1 MVQVYWFFLARL
13 LPLFHI
19 PCPLSSYSFSSVFFE
34 NMVALIK
41 NVTNKY
47 GPTWYVHASSGFI
60 MYLVA
65 VNVTSAVSKPFQW
78 DWPDQYIHFEQ
89 QMLEDLCRR
98 VCDLVWLEVL
108 NCLSFTGNL
117 VLFHANL
124 HCRVAKSMWPLLT
137 VNVQMA
143 LIGDTHYA
151 LELVA
156 WYREIFSTFLD
167 RGFCLYLWF
176 ARSFQYIGIARLHR
190 TGSEHVGPVQRL
202 FEHLVLCR
210 RQHAPHARFL
220 RYKLARRMPLWKTL
234 WFPVH
239 CGEEPMIPRCRKFA
253 YTVFSTQCELGTCSS
268 QTLRR
273 EVS

>member
-1 MVQVYWFFLARL
+1 MVQVYCFFLARL

-34 NMVALIK
+34 KMVALIK

-108 NCLSFTGNL
+108 NCLSFTGNCAKFLKCCDCCLELLLGFLIPPHMRWKRKVAVLERLAAILFVAKTL
-117 VLFHANL
+117 VWFHANL

-137 VNVQMA
+137 VNVQKA

-156 WYREIFSTFLD
+156 WYRDFFLHTWTVVFACIF
-167 RGFCLYLWF
+167 
-176 ARSFQYIGIARLHR
+176 
-190 TGSEHVGPVQRL
+190 GSQ
-202 FEHLVLCR
+202 
-210 RQHAPHARFL
+210 A
-220 RYKLARRMPLWKTL
+220 
-234 WFPVH
+234 
-239 CGEEPMIPRCRKFA
+239 
-253 YTVFSTQCELGTCSS
+253 VFNSWDS
-268 QTLRR
+268 
-273 EVS
+273 